1 MLFRSDIANEFVAEF
16 EAEYGYTP
24 GGFEGLGF
32 DSAQIILEAIR
43 KIDEDQWHSMDL
55 AEQRI
60 AVQQSLIN
68 NEFNNLIVPIKYEPN
83 LPPTKPV
90 VIKQIKNGERVFVK
104 TMWPED
110 FEK

>member
-1 MLFRSDIANEFVAEF
+1 LANKFVEKF

-32 DSAQIILEAIR
+32 DCAQIILEAIR
-43 KIDEDQWHSMDL
+43 KIDEDKWHSMNL
-55 AEQRI
+55 AEQRM
-60 AVQQSLIN
+60 AVQQSLN
-68 NEFNNLIVPIKYEPN
+68 SNDFNNLIVPIKYEPN

-90 VIKQIKNGERVFVK
+90 VIKQIKDGKRVFVK